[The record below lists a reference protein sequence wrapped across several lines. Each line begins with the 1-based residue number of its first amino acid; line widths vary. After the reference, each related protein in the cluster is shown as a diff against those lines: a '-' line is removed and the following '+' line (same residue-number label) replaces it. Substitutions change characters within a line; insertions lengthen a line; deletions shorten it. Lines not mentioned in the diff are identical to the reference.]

1 MIHGLANQMAVL
13 GHIKIGGRKKIT
25 VAGGGERLIPTKDD
39 HFTVTTSFM
48 GDESYV
54 VDVSLMN
61 KLTHY
66 GRDVDEHGQ
75 LVDEHIRRMLVMLPF
90 DDPNENLITTL
101 AVYDGTGVRCR
112 GDGQKAEYID
122 PKTGKTSS
130 VYCPCEMFQSSLA
143 PGDDPRIRAAHQI
156 NGMSPNIKHG
166 FVCKAHGILRLM
178 ICEAKT
184 LGGVHIF
191 RTTSINSIKQLFA
204 SMAHIQLM
212 TGGPLSYIPLEFEVS
227 PRRVKAPHMENPQ
240 TVYIVRLTYKAEIME
255 FLKEVANG
263 MALRAQMQ
271 KQIASKSFSSLPLPG
286 KETAIEQRAIAEEFH
301 NSADYP
307 MDSNVVSDMQE
318 DREISDTP
326 IRTNLR
332 VVQTE
337 QIPQEPASK
346 STTTPEA
353 PPPET
358 AQETR
363 TETPVETP
371 TETPTQT
378 EPVSEATTQPLTD
391 TPPPSF
397 PVFSAV
403 QTETDDISPA
413 DKSLRKL
420 FLSTGQ
426 TAGLSNEFMRAWIKE
441 AWSVDSTAALKTWQV
456 QRMIDA
462 LASTLSRT

>member
-1 MIHGLANQMAVL
+1 MIYGLANQMAVL

-48 GDESYV
+48 GEDSYTVDES
-54 VDVSLMN
+54 LMS
-61 KLTHY
+61 KLANY
-66 GRDVDEHGQ
+66 GRDKDEHGQ
-75 LVDEHIRRMLVMLPF
+75 LVDKHIRRMLVMLPF

-112 GDGQKAEYID
+112 GDGKTAEWVD

-130 VYCPCEMFQSSLA
+130 VHCPCEMFQSSLA
-143 PGDDPRIRAAHQI
+143 PGDDPRERAAHQI
-156 NGMSPNIKHG
+156 NGMSPNVKHG

-191 RTTSINSIKQLFA
+191 RTTSINSIKQLFG

-227 PRRVKAPHMENPQ
+227 PRRVKAPAMDKPQ

-271 KQIASKSFSSLPLPG
+271 KQIASKNFSSLPLPG
-286 KETAIEQRAIAEEFH
+286 KETALEQRAIAAEFH
-301 NSADYP
+301 NSEDYP

-318 DREISDTP
+318 EPEIPEEKP
-326 IRTNLR
+326 IRANLR

-337 QIPQEPASK
+337 QVTQETAPD
-346 STTTPEA
+346 STNNPEA
-353 PPPET
+353 AAAET
-358 AQETR
+358 PAETPAETSSATATQPL

-371 TETPTQT
+371 AKTQ
-378 EPVSEATTQPLTD
+378 
-391 TPPPSF
+391 SF
-397 PVFSAV
+397 PAFSAV
-403 QTETDDISPA
+403 KTDTDDDSPA
-413 DKSLRKL
+413 DKAVRKL
-420 FLSTGQ
+420 YLSTGES
-426 TAGLSNEFMRAWIKE
+426 AGFSIESLRAWIKE
-441 AWSVDSTAALKTWQV
+441 VWGVDSTAALKTWQV